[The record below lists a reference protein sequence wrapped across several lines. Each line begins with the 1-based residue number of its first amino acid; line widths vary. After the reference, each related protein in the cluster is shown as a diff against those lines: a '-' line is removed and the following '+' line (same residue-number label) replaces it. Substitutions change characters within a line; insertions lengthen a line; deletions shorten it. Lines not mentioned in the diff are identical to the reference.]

1 MMERR
6 IIIASHNH
14 MASGLKSTIEFLA
27 GIQNNIVTLDAYTD
41 GKPIGDKIEKIFN
54 GFPQE
59 CEVVIFTDLLS
70 GSVNQ
75 KFFPYRVRE
84 HVHLITG
91 MNLPIILAMVLNH
104 QEVYLEEEQVS
115 YMVQEARSSLVYVN
129 EMNLND
135 EGDE

>member
-1 MMERR
+1 MERR

-54 GFPQE
+54 DFPQE

-84 HVHLITG
+84 HVHRLPG
-91 MNLPIILAMVLNH
+91 RNLPIILAMVLNH

-115 YMVQEARSSLVYVN
+115 YMVQETRSSLVYVN